1 MAEKFK
7 PHMMYCKNGKSFN
20 AKTYKEHLKL
30 KKQGCGHKPFK
41 NGSKK
46 NS

>member
-1 MAEKFK
+1 MADKFK

-30 KKQGCGHKPFK
+30 KQY
-41 NGSKK
+41 
-46 NS
+46 